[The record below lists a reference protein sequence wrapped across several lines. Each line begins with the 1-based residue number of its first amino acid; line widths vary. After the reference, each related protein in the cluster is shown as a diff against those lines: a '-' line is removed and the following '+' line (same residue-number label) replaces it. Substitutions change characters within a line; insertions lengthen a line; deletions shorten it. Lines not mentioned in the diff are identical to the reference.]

1 MSMEMHERIRIA
13 GLLGLAGALLLAA
26 GDQCLYFAAVS
37 GTDFLHGLRGI
48 VAAAPTGRVLFG
60 ASLAPIAALLYLAGF
75 WHVYTRLRT
84 RHPRFAATIATGLA
98 LCLLTGTAY
107 HALWGAKALTMK
119 ATLGA
124 TATTQPAMVALETQL
139 HAYAANVYLIAEIV
153 GYPSAVLL
161 AIMVASGRSDYP
173 RWLALLTP
181 AIPLVILQLVAP
193 YTPAPFGSLVVGSA
207 SNLSFALFF
216 AASLAT
222 LRKPMLS
229 SVSYAGS

>member
-1 MSMEMHERIRIA
+1 METRERIRIA

-37 GTDFLHGLRGI
+37 GADFLHGLRGI
-48 VAAAPTGRVLFG
+48 VAAAPTARVLFG
-60 ASLAPIAALLYLAGF
+60 AALAPIAALLYLAGF
-75 WHVYTRLRT
+75 WHVYMRLRT
-84 RHPRFAATIATGLA
+84 RHPRIAAAIAVGLA
-98 LCLLTGTAY
+98 LCLLAGAAY
-107 HALWGAKALTMK
+107 HALWGAKALTIK

-124 TATTQPAMVALETQL
+124 TAITQPAMTALESQL
-139 HAYAANVYLIAEIV
+139 HAYAANVYLIAELA

-161 AIMVASGRSDYP
+161 AILIGSGRGDYP

-181 AIPLVILQLVAP
+181 AIPLLILQFLAP
-193 YTPAPFGSLVVGSA
+193 YTPAPFGSLVGGSA

-222 LRKPMLS
+222 LRKPTHPS
-229 SVSYAGS
+229 ASYAGS